1 MASSRVMA
9 SSSSAGSDV
18 ARHSSLY
25 SVGRLAELSGGRRG
39 SNAGSTNM
47 EDLLRNFYAESPARG
62 AAMGDENS
70 PYVGGARS
78 LEDGAGGGGS
88 EREVPLS
95 QQERLSAPRVADRRT
110 TEEVWEQIS
119 RDRKA
124 DVGAEGIYKE
134 EFEEIT
140 LEDFLARAG
149 PETEDDSPSAPVFMQ
164 PQVEGPMVRFAAD
177 ASTGDRYPQNN
188 QQLLLVDGSFARF
201 GNGADSGGGGR
212 GKRKLVADPVDK
224 ASQQRQKRMIKNRES
239 AARSRERKQAY
250 IQQLETLAARLEEE
264 NATMREEQ
272 VEQKKARFK
281 QLMENLIP
289 VVEKERPPPP
299 RLRRTCS
306 AQW

>member
-1 MASSRVMA
+1 
-9 SSSSAGSDV
+9 
-18 ARHSSLY
+18 
-25 SVGRLAELSGGRRG
+25 
-39 SNAGSTNM
+39 M

-70 PYVGGARS
+70 PY
-78 LEDGAGGGGS
+78 
-88 EREVPLS
+88 
-95 QQERLSAPRVADRRT
+95 
-110 TEEVWEQIS
+110 
-119 RDRKA
+119 
-124 DVGAEGIYKE
+124 GIYKE

-188 QQLLLVDGSFARF
+188 QQLLLVDGSFARE
-201 GNGADSGGGGR
+201 

-272 VEQKKARFK
+272 
-281 QLMENLIP
+281 LMENLIP